1 MAISRLSICPMT
13 GDSPPQL
20 PWGNQSIVLA
30 GDGSVWISESQWP
43 IVRVAKNGSISRVAV
58 GGPVLSLVVGP
69 DGNPRYIIGMNLD
82 PTMALVTLHA
92 DGSTASVSISPRYE
106 TSEPLAHE
114 ILGNDGAL
122 WTGGYHWFYRVAL
135 DGSLKRYW
143 IPGDNPEPESFAQRD
158 SGPIWAIGQE
168 SWSVV
173 LWKLV
178 LADK

>member
-1 MAISRLSICPMT
+1 MRSASTRTATCGSPVRTRITSQGCAKMAISRLSICPMT

-92 DGSTASVSISPRYE
+92 VGSTASVSISPRYE

-122 WTGGYHWFYRVAL
+122 WTCGYHWFYRVAL

-143 IPGDNPEPESFAQRD
+143 IH
-158 SGPIWAIGQE
+158 
-168 SWSVV
+168 
-173 LWKLV
+173 
-178 LADK
+178 